1 MGRRVGGIVG
11 RWHRGSRDDGGRGTG
26 RSGAGWIVIIFDST
40 DQPAVATG
48 WLAVV
53 NTSEGV
59 ELKKKIFPR
68 PNASIDNDT
77 IVRPKYFWHR
87 FVKQTT
93 LLRRNDIMNL
103 LFIDMTHDNGLWRRS
118 AVC

>member
-1 MGRRVGGIVG
+1 MGS
-11 RWHRGSRDDGGRGTG
+11 WDGGTV
-26 RSGAGWIVIIFDST
+26 GAGT
-40 DQPAVATG
+40 MAVMGPGGRAPGGLSSFLIGLISRRLLAG

-53 NTSEGV
+53 KASEGV

-93 LLRRNDIMNL
+93 LLRRKDIMNL
-103 LFIDMTHDNGLWRRS
+103 RFIDMTHDNGLWRRC